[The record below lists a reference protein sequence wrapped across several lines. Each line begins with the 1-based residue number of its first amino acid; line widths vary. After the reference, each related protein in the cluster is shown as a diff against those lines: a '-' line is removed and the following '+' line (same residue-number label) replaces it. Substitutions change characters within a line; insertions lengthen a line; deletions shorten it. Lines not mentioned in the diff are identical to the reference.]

1 MSRNSQIRRAA
12 AGALLALGTVACGAG
27 QHPDRD
33 KLTLVQPT
41 AAPAPAAQPTT
52 TQAPQNSVPAS
63 SVSKADFG
71 KIGDRAIALYTLK
84 NKHGLTAKLMTYG
97 ATLTELDVPD
107 RAGQLGDVVLG
118 FDTLDQY
125 VKDSPYFGATIGRVA
140 NRIKRARF
148 ELDGKTYALAVNNPP
163 NHLHGGN
170 VGWDKVLWSAEV
182 LPSND
187 AAAVQ
192 FEYVSKS
199 GEESYPGTVS
209 AKVVYTLT
217 DKDELRIAFEATTD
231 APSPV
236 NMAHHSYW
244 NLAGQ
249 SSGTILDQE
258 LTLNADKY
266 TPGDPVPDGSVK
278 PVKGTPFD
286 FTSPK
291 TIGKDLKEAGGKPTG
306 FDLNYVVNGPASEL
320 RLVAKLKDP
329 KSGRVLT
336 LWADQPGVQVYS
348 GNFLNG
354 SVKGKGGATYA
365 QYDALCLESQKFPN
379 AINVPAWKDSVVL
392 KPGQTYRHTMV
403 HAFSVE

>member
-1 MSRNSQIRRAA
+1 MTC
-12 AGALLALGTVACGAG
+12 ALLVLGGVGCGAE

-33 KLTLVQPT
+33 KLAVVPPPAPPGPVAQ
-41 AAPAPAAQPTT
+41 AAPVKAPEKPA
-52 TQAPQNSVPAS
+52 PAS
-63 SVSKADFG
+63 SVSQADFG
-71 KIGDRAIALYTLK
+71 KVGDRAVALYTLK
-84 NKHGLTAKLMTYG
+84 NKHGLTAKVMTYG

-107 RAGQLGDVVLG
+107 RTGELGDVVLG
-118 FDTLDQY
+118 FDTVDQY
-125 VKDSPYFGATIGRVA
+125 VKESPYFGATIGRVA

-148 ELDGKTYALAVNNPP
+148 ELGGKTYALAANNPP
-163 NHLHGGN
+163 NHLHGGK
-170 VGWDKVLWSAEV
+170 VGWDKVIWDAKV
-182 LPSND
+182 LPGSD
-187 AAAVQ
+187 DPAVQ
-192 FEYVSKS
+192 LEYVSKS
-199 GEESYPGTVS
+199 GEEGYPGTVS

-217 DKDELRIAFEATTD
+217 DKDELRVAFEATTD

-236 NMAHHSYW
+236 SMAHHSYW

-258 LTLNADKY
+258 LTLNADRY

-291 TIGKDLKEAGGKPTG
+291 AIGKDLKEAGGKPIG
-306 FDLNYVVNGPASEL
+306 FDLNYVVNGPPSEL
-320 RLVAKLKDP
+320 RIVAKLKDP

-336 LWADQPGVQVYS
+336 LSADQPGVQVYS
-348 GNFLNG
+348 GNFLDG

-379 AINVPAWKDSVVL
+379 AINVPAWKDTVVL